1 MQASLEGPEGPQS
14 IISRIR
20 SRLQRKGP
28 EAVPFS
34 FIAISQS
41 GAARRMPRVRAVVKK
56 QNPDAALH
64 RRNCAGNVG
73 LTRPPGRCQ
82 LLPNPRVLGVAQA
95 RQRFAI
101 TRRGIRE
108 AAVRKDQ
115 DLPAAFSAPRTDREG
130 RRGRRSQGQSP
141 GAQIVVIGPWGAL
154 GIFPTPKSFAFQSG
168 GGISV

>member
-1 MQASLEGPEGPQS
+1 
-14 IISRIR
+14 
-20 SRLQRKGP
+20 
-28 EAVPFS
+28 
-34 FIAISQS
+34 
-41 GAARRMPRVRAVVKK
+41 MPRVRAAVKK

-101 TRRGIRE
+101 TRRGIRD